1 MLESASSSQR
11 LQHTRLCK
19 DTPPRRR
26 QGRCSG
32 TWARAA
38 PRSFSS
44 TGPSPTC
51 SAHPRT
57 KILWAAVACSLSTTM
72 RCELTACDV
81 AERRCCSLR
90 RAKQVPSTAG
100 KRWARMRTVRIAE
113 RQGSQWT
120 TWPRGTLRQPR
131 YFRSTT
137 HPAAD
142 AARVRRDGDRR
153 CQTMSGAGRHAWRP
167 SRQRF
172 AAPTDAAKISSLLP
186 VKLQKEVCN
195 EKVVD
200 SRRPSPCCCSAR
212 AATLLASGH
221 CASLWCEFSVLG
233 GSAS

>member
-1 MLESASSSQR
+1 MLPGA
-11 LQHTRLCK
+11 
-19 DTPPRRR
+19 D
-26 QGRCSG
+26 
-32 TWARAA
+32 
-38 PRSFSS
+38 
-44 TGPSPTC
+44 
-51 SAHPRT
+51 
-57 KILWAAVACSLSTTM
+57 AVAS
-72 RCELTACDV
+72 
-81 AERRCCSLR
+81 SLR

-131 YFRSTT
+131 YFRSST

-167 SRQRF
+167 SRQRL

-186 VKLQKEVCN
+186 VKLQKEVYI
-195 EKVVD
+195 EKLVD

-212 AATLLASGH
+212 AATLLASGNW
-221 CASLWCEFSVLG
+221 ASLWCEILVWGAAPREREGPGSVRARAPHYRLL
-233 GSAS
+233 A

>member
-1 MLESASSSQR
+1 MLPGA
-11 LQHTRLCK
+11 
-19 DTPPRRR
+19 D
-26 QGRCSG
+26 
-32 TWARAA
+32 
-38 PRSFSS
+38 
-44 TGPSPTC
+44 
-51 SAHPRT
+51 
-57 KILWAAVACSLSTTM
+57 AVAS
-72 RCELTACDV
+72 
-81 AERRCCSLR
+81 SLR

-167 SRQRF
+167 SRQRL

-186 VKLQKEVCN
+186 VKLQKEVYI

-221 CASLWCEFSVLG
+221 CASLWCEFRCG
-233 GSAS
+233 GQRLVRERDQGACAHAPHITVVPSRTDVRSMSGATVELDKRLSI

>member
-1 MLESASSSQR
+1 MSSPLVMLPGA
-11 LQHTRLCK
+11 
-19 DTPPRRR
+19 D
-26 QGRCSG
+26 
-32 TWARAA
+32 
-38 PRSFSS
+38 
-44 TGPSPTC
+44 
-51 SAHPRT
+51 
-57 KILWAAVACSLSTTM
+57 AVAS
-72 RCELTACDV
+72 
-81 AERRCCSLR
+81 SLR

-100 KRWARMRTVRIAE
+100 KQWARVRTVRIAE

-167 SRQRF
+167 SRQRL

-186 VKLQKEVCN
+186 VKLQKEVYI

-221 CASLWCEFSVLG
+221 CVLVYGSEFSVWG
-233 GSAS
+233 QRIVTS

>member
-1 MLESASSSQR
+1 MLPGA
-11 LQHTRLCK
+11 
-19 DTPPRRR
+19 D
-26 QGRCSG
+26 
-32 TWARAA
+32 
-38 PRSFSS
+38 
-44 TGPSPTC
+44 
-51 SAHPRT
+51 
-57 KILWAAVACSLSTTM
+57 AVAS
-72 RCELTACDV
+72 
-81 AERRCCSLR
+81 SLR

-131 YFRSTT
+131 YYRSTS

-186 VKLQKEVCN
+186 VKLQKEVYI

-221 CASLWCEFSVLG
+221 CASLWCEISVWRAAPRER
-233 GSAS
+233 GSVRITRPTLVEPMSAACQVLR